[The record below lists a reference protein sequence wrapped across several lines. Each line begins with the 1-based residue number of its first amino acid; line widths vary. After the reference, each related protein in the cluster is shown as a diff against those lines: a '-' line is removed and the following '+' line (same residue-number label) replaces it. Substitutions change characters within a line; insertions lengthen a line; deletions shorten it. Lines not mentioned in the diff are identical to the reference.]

1 MRGKTKG
8 FLWLGGAFCAAG
20 VLVCTI
26 TFMLGGFDFM
36 NVATAD
42 KYEPKTEN
50 VSPEGLSGIAIDAE
64 DMPLVLRL
72 GTGPDIVV
80 RYSVTKDDT
89 CTIRVENGV
98 LSVAYRSE
106 RPWYA
111 NVFGLFS
118 GIARSMQKIV
128 VEIPAAYAGE
138 VKAAT
143 TNASLKAESL
153 PALSAGTFQTTNG
166 SVTLK
171 NLKADSLSVSTTNAS
186 LTLDTVEAKE
196 AAATSTNGRLKL
208 ADVAAAGGLYA
219 RTTNA
224 SLTAERV
231 EASAADVATTN
242 GGLHLTDVQVAGAL
256 KGETSNAA
264 VKLARVAAASAKLA
278 TKSGN
283 VSLEDCAFS
292 ERTEAR
298 TTNASVSV
306 SRLASPDIQLEST
319 NGSIKGALVG
329 RMEEY
334 SIVTNTTNASA
345 SPMSVIREQA
355 ACRLS
360 AVTSNARIALEFV
373 E

>member
-1 MRGKTKG
+1 MRGKTKIL
-8 FLWLGGAFCAAG
+8 LWLGGAFCAAG
-20 VLVCTI
+20 VLVCAI

-42 KYEPKTEN
+42 KYEQKTEN
-50 VSPEGLSGIAIDAE
+50 VSPEGLSGLAIDAE
-64 DMPLVLRL
+64 DMPLVLQL
-72 GTGPDIVV
+72 GAGPDIVV
-80 RYSVTKDDT
+80 HYSVTKDDT
-89 CTIRVENGV
+89 CTVRVDEGV
-98 LSVAYRSE
+98 LSVTYRSE
-106 RPWYA
+106 RPWYT

-153 PALSAGTFQTTNG
+153 PALSAGSFQTTNG

-171 NLKADSLSVSTTNAS
+171 NLKADTLSASTTNAS
-186 LTLDTVEAKE
+186 LTLDTVETE
-196 AAATSTNGRLKL
+196 ETTVSSTNGRLKL
-208 ADVAAAGGLYA
+208 TDVVATGGLYA

-224 SLTAERV
+224 SLSAERV
-231 EASAADVATTN
+231 EASAADMGTTN
-242 GGLHLTDVQVAGAL
+242 GSLHLADVQVTGAL

-264 VKLARVAAASAKLA
+264 IKLARVTAASAGLA
-278 TKSGN
+278 TKSGG
-283 VSLEDCAFS
+283 VSLEDCVFA
-292 ERTEAR
+292 ERAEAR
-298 TTNASVSV
+298 TTNASVTV
-306 SRLASPDIQLEST
+306 SRLASPDIRLEST
-319 NGSIKGALVG
+319 NGSIKGTLVG

-345 SPMSVIREQA
+345 SPMSVINEQA